1 MRKLFYSAI
10 LIFATYFAITHRSE
24 INLILDVLEQGDWR
38 WLLAAVGVQLIWL
51 VNIAAAL
58 QSTYNLVGIRERLR
72 HLVPLTTAATLVNVI
87 APSYGL
93 GALAVLI
100 ADGRRREKPI
110 AKVSTAAILYL
121 VYDYLGF
128 MVVLTLGLIV
138 MARYEVL
145 DTVLIAASVFA
156 ISITIALVILT
167 ALGIQS
173 AEKLGQTVLTM
184 SRLANRALSPIL
196 KRDVIDSTRAQG
208 FANDFSEGLQHI
220 RRSPGRLLI
229 PGMLALTRKVV
240 MMTMLYLVS
249 VAFHHPLELD
259 TLIAGFATSYLFTI
273 ASITPSGVGFVEGG
287 MTLYFTA
294 MGIPLATSAAI
305 SVAYRGITFWLVLA
319 YGTIAI
325 RRVGYTPSQIAK
337 TSPTPANPSITD
349 SIKNLPITSGRY
361 ETSPKL
367 QTSENP
373 GNQALSSSP
382 NNPESS

>member
-38 WLLAAVGVQLIWL
+38 WLVAAVGVQLIWL

-100 ADGRRREKPI
+100 ADGRRRGKPI

-138 MARYEVL
+138 MARYEIL

-196 KRDVIDSTRAQG
+196 KRDVIDSIRAQG

-220 RRSPGRLLI
+220 RRSAGRLLI

-305 SVAYRGITFWLVLA
+305 SVAYRGITFWLVLV

-349 SIKNLPITSGRY
+349 GIKNLPITYGRY

-367 QTSENP
+367 QTSQNP
-373 GNQALSSSP
+373 RNQASSSSP

>member
-100 ADGRRREKPI
+100 ADGRRRGKPI

-138 MARYEVL
+138 MARYEIL

-196 KRDVIDSTRAQG
+196 KRDVIDSIRAQG

-220 RRSPGRLLI
+220 RRSAGRLLI

-305 SVAYRGITFWLVLA
+305 SVAYRGITFWLVLV

-349 SIKNLPITSGRY
+349 GIKNLPITYGRY

-367 QTSENP
+367 QTSQNP
-373 GNQALSSSP
+373 RNQASSSSP

>member
-1 MRKLFYSAI
+1 
-10 LIFATYFAITHRSE
+10 
-24 INLILDVLEQGDWR
+24 
-38 WLLAAVGVQLIWL
+38 
-51 VNIAAAL
+51 
-58 QSTYNLVGIRERLR
+58 
-72 HLVPLTTAATLVNVI
+72 
-87 APSYGL
+87 
-93 GALAVLI
+93 
-100 ADGRRREKPI
+100 
-110 AKVSTAAILYL
+110 
-121 VYDYLGF
+121 

-138 MARYEVL
+138 MASRDVL
-145 DTVLIAASVFA
+145 DTVLIAASIFA

-167 ALGIQS
+167 AFGIQS
-173 AEKLGQTVLTM
+173 AGKLGQAVLTL
-184 SRLANRALSPIL
+184 SRFANRALRPIL

-208 FANDFSEGLQHI
+208 FASDFSEGLQHI

-229 PGMLALTRKVV
+229 PGVLALTRKVV

-259 TLIAGFATSYLFTI
+259 TLIAGFSTSYLFTI

-305 SVAYRGITFWLVLA
+305 SVAYRGITFWLVLV

-349 SIKNLPITSGRY
+349 GIKNLPITSGRY

>member
-1 MRKLFYSAI
+1 
-10 LIFATYFAITHRSE
+10 
-24 INLILDVLEQGDWR
+24 
-38 WLLAAVGVQLIWL
+38 
-51 VNIAAAL
+51 
-58 QSTYNLVGIRERLR
+58 
-72 HLVPLTTAATLVNVI
+72 
-87 APSYGL
+87 
-93 GALAVLI
+93 
-100 ADGRRREKPI
+100 
-110 AKVSTAAILYL
+110 
-121 VYDYLGF
+121 
-128 MVVLTLGLIV
+128 
-138 MARYEVL
+138 
-145 DTVLIAASVFA
+145 
-156 ISITIALVILT
+156 VILT

-196 KRDVIDSTRAQG
+196 KRDVIDSNRAQG
-208 FANDFSEGLQHI
+208 FANDFSEGLRHI

-305 SVAYRGITFWLVLA
+305 SVAYRGITFWLVLV

-349 SIKNLPITSGRY
+349 GIKNLPITSGRY

>member
-10 LIFATYFAITHRSE
+10 VIFAIYFAFTHRSE
-24 INLILDVLEQGDWR
+24 IDLILDVLEQGDWR
-38 WLLAAVGVQLIWL
+38 WLLAAVGIQLIWL

-58 QSTYNLVGIRERLR
+58 QATYNLVGIRERLR
-72 HLVPLTTAATLVNVI
+72 HLVPLTTAATLVNVV

-167 ALGIQS
+167 AFGIQS

-184 SRLANRALSPIL
+184 SRLANRALRPIL

-208 FANDFSEGLQHI
+208 FAFDFSEGLQHI
-220 RRSPGRLLI
+220 RHSPGRLLI
-229 PGMLALTRKVV
+229 PGMLALTRKIV

-294 MGIPLATSAAI
+294 LGIPLATSAAI
-305 SVAYRGITFWLVLA
+305 SVAYRGITFWLVLV

-325 RRVGYTPSQIAK
+325 RWVGYTPNHMIK
-337 TSPTPANPSITD
+337 TSPAPANPSITD
-349 SIKNLPITSGRY
+349 GIKNLPTTSGRY

-373 GNQALSSSP
+373 GNQSPSSSP